1 MRLEGVMYQL
11 LGFSRTAVG
20 DQIQL
25 FIPDNLIDPTQ
36 NFRDGRSQSDLRG
49 KEHPNTQSF
58 CRKSIS
64 ITPNFRVRDLVTVV
78 ARLLSVITLIF
89 FTGCTPNAPYR
100 DLNVHSD
107 SSNFGGYIGGRP
119 QQKSFY
125 ERTESDPYNLAF
137 IEFDEKGDFWDREQL
152 GYAYKQIEKLSR
164 NSSKPPLL
172 FIYIHGWQNNAS
184 DKTSDVA
191 NFRGLL
197 SRLARNSQISSN
209 YQVFGVYLG
218 WRGLL
223 VPGGTGPFS
232 QALYFVPHESSFWSR
247 KNTATRV
254 AGEPMS
260 EAIFA
265 MVHAARK
272 SSPRAR
278 TVLIGH
284 SFGALV
290 LEKTLAQALP
300 ASFYA
305 QEDSGG
311 GHSKVLPPAD
321 MILLLNSAS
330 ESIYAKELSDMFR
343 RAHFTGDI
351 SSRRPLILS
360 ITSEGDTATGNLFPI
375 GTGLSN
381 AFGTFREYQRTQKFD
396 GAATRVNQSRFFTTT
411 PGWNNELVSH
421 RVECLNPQELKL
433 VTNPNGNQAA
443 SASLD
448 RAFNINLSHPNAN
461 LLTFCTEPEGHQI
474 WWEIKPENNFKQTP
488 YWIIKVPKEIIPDHT
503 GIWFDSSLD
512 MMAALYVI
520 TTDNQITS
528 SPRTATMTAPK

>member
-1 MRLEGVMYQL
+1 MYQL
-11 LGFSRTAVG
+11 FGSSRTAAG
-20 DQIQL
+20 EQIQL
-25 FIPDNLIDPTQ
+25 FILGNVIDPTQ
-36 NFRDGRSQSDLRG
+36 FLQGGLSQSDLRV
-49 KEHPNTQSF
+49 EQHANTQSF
-58 CRKSIS
+58 GKKTMSA
-64 ITPNFRVRDLVTVV
+64 TFNLRVQDLVTMVV
-78 ARLLSVITLIF
+78 RSFLASTLILF
-89 FTGCTPNAPYR
+89 GGCTPNAPYR
-100 DLNVHSD
+100 DRNVLSD
-107 SSNFGGYIGGRP
+107 PSNFGGYIGGKP
-119 QQKSFY
+119 QQGSFY
-125 ERTESDPYNLAF
+125 GRTDNDPYNLAF

-152 GYAYKQIEKLSR
+152 GYAYEQIGKLSR

-197 SRLARNSQISSN
+197 SRLARNSQISRN
-209 YQVFGVYLG
+209 YEVFGVYLG

-232 QALYFVPHESSFWSR
+232 QAFYFVPHESSFWSR

-272 SSPRAR
+272 SSPKAR

-300 ASFYA
+300 ATFYA
-305 QEDSGG
+305 QEDSAGG
-311 GHSKVLPPAD
+311 RSKVLPPAD

-375 GTGLSN
+375 GTALSN

-411 PGWNNELVSH
+411 PGWNDNLISH
-421 RVECLNPQELKL
+421 RVECLNPQDLKL

-448 RAFNINLSHPNAN
+448 PAFNINLSHPNAN

-474 WWEIKPENNFKQTP
+474 WWEIRPENNFKQTP

-520 TTDNQITS
+520 TTDNQTTS

>member
-1 MRLEGVMYQL
+1 M
-11 LGFSRTAVG
+11 ST
-20 DQIQL
+20 
-25 FIPDNLIDPTQ
+25 TS
-36 NFRDGRSQSDLRG
+36 NFHAG
-49 KEHPNTQSF
+49 
-58 CRKSIS
+58 
-64 ITPNFRVRDLVTVV
+64 DLVTLG
-78 ARLLSVITLIF
+78 ARLFSTIILVFLV
-89 FTGCTPNAPYR
+89 GCTPNAPYR
-100 DLNVHSD
+100 DLNVLSD
-107 SSNFGGYIGGRP
+107 LSNFGGYIGSKP

-125 ERTESDPYNLAF
+125 GRTYNDPYDLAF

-152 GYAYKQIEKLSR
+152 GYAYQQIEKISR
-164 NSSKPPLL
+164 ISSKPPLL

-184 DKTSDVA
+184 DKTHDVA

-197 SRLARNSQISSN
+197 SRLAHNPKISEN

-223 VPGGTGPFS
+223 VPGGTDPLS
-232 QALYFVPHESSFWSR
+232 QALYFFPHNTSFWSR

-272 SSPRAR
+272 SNPKAR

-300 ASFYA
+300 AAFYA

-311 GHSKVLPPAD
+311 GHAKLLPPAD

-330 ESIYAKELSDMFR
+330 ESIYAKELMDMFR
-343 RAHFTGDI
+343 RAHFSGDI

-360 ITSEGDTATGNLFPI
+360 VTSEGDVDTGNLFPI
-375 GTGLSN
+375 GTTLSN
-381 AFGTFREYQRTQKFD
+381 AFGTFREYQRNQKYD
-396 GAATRVNQSRFFTTT
+396 GAVTRVGQNKFFTTT
-411 PGWNNELVSH
+411 PGWNNDLISH
-421 RVECLNPQELKL
+421 RVKCLNPQELNI

-443 SASLD
+443 SANLD
-448 RAFNINLSHPNAN
+448 PAFNKNLSHPNAN

-474 WWEIKPENNFKQTP
+474 WWEIKPENNYKQTP

-528 SPRTATMTAPK
+528 QPRTATMTTPQ